1 MAKGFIFD
9 VDWTI
14 LDSMEIWM
22 DAAKLYLKDLGIEA
36 EENLG
41 DIMFSLTMAE
51 GAEYIRKTYKVN
63 LSDKEICDGINQK
76 VFGFYKEEA
85 PLKGKSIEI
94 LEYAQKN
101 NIPMVVA
108 TSTDR
113 PMIEAAFE
121 RLNLGKYFKKIYTT
135 TEIGSGKDKP
145 EIFMRAMETL
155 GTKPDETWLLEDGAY
170 SMDTAKKMGIHTV
183 GIYDKYS
190 DKDQDMVKS
199 LADVYITSWD
209 EYEKVIKAVK

>member
-9 VDWTI
+9 VDGTI

-22 DAAKLYLKDLGIEA
+22 DAAELYLQDLGIKA

-41 DIMFSLTMAE
+41 DVMFTLTMAE
-51 GAEYIRKTYKVN
+51 GAEYIRKTYNVN
-63 LSDKEICDGINQK
+63 LSNEEICDGINQK

-85 PLKGKSIEI
+85 SLKGKSIEI
-94 LEYAQKN
+94 LEYGLRN

-121 RLNLGKYFKKIYTT
+121 RLNLNKYFKKIYTT
-135 TEIGSGKDKP
+135 TEVGSGKDKP
-145 EIFMRAMETL
+145 QIFVEAMKTL
-155 GTKPDETWLLEDGAY
+155 GTKPEETWLFEDGAY

-183 GIYDKYS
+183 GIYDKSS
-190 DKDQDMVKS
+190 DKDQEMVKR
-199 LADVYITSWD
+199 LADVYITNWD
-209 EYEKVIKAVK
+209 EYEKVINAVK

>member
-9 VDWTI
+9 VDGTI

-85 PLKGKSIEI
+85 PLNGKSIEI

-121 RLNLGKYFKKIYTT
+121 RLNLGKYFKKIRKN
-135 TEIGSGKDKP
+135 IKFRCACIQIKN
-145 EIFMRAMETL
+145 
-155 GTKPDETWLLEDGAY
+155 
-170 SMDTAKKMGIHTV
+170 
-183 GIYDKYS
+183 
-190 DKDQDMVKS
+190 KS
-199 LADVYITSWD
+199 L
-209 EYEKVIKAVK
+209 KKIKKIYFFKYGKPNKENVFTRRKLKSKS

>member
-9 VDWTI
+9 VDGTI

-94 LEYAQKN
+94 LEYAQNN

-135 TEIGSGKDKP
+135 TEVGSGKDKP

-155 GTKPDETWLLEDGAY
+155 GTKPDETWLFEDGAY

-183 GIYDKYS
+183 GIYDKSS
-190 DKDQDMVKS
+190 DKEQDMVKS